1 MRTLSPLGGLQ
12 NKPSSPIARRANNG
26 GPLRSSSSAARLP
39 SPFGHQAVQAS
50 LKLLKR
56 RALARAPDLER
67 CCPAPSAVEARAV
80 AVGAGA
86 AVVEA
91 RAGGV
96 GAGAALAAR
105 SV

>member
-1 MRTLSPLGGLQ
+1 MRTVSPLGGLQ
-12 NKPSSPIARRANNG
+12 NKPPSPIARRANNG
-26 GPLRSSSSAARLP
+26 WRCLSSIVGGAA
-39 SPFGHQAVQAS
+39 SVAFGHQAVQAS

-56 RALARAPDLER
+56 RASSRADLGAAR
-67 CCPAPSAVEARAV
+67 APSAVEARAV

-96 GAGAALAAR
+96 GAGAAAAAR
-105 SV
+105 PV